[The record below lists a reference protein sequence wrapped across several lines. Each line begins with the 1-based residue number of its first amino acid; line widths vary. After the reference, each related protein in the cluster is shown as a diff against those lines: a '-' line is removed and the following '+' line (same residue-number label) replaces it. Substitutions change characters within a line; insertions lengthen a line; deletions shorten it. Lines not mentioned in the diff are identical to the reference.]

1 MFRRWG
7 RGGNRANNRREN
19 VDHDGS
25 PGNHVVQDAS
35 HSQASS
41 GASRGNHIVQDDSH
55 SEASSEPTHST
66 CSSKALK
73 RSASQIGLDE
83 FIEARK
89 NSGDF
94 TSKMVTIEIP
104 FGKPIEE
111 VYHGVHDGKV
121 LGEGVSGKVRLV
133 THKATGHKFAVK
145 CLELRFIDS
154 VQGLRQL
161 REEIAIMCELDHPN
175 IVRLEEVYESHEAIY
190 LVQEL
195 AVGGELFDRLFEEQ
209 PDQCFSEA
217 ECVRMVKQM
226 LSAVRYLHSKGIV
239 HRDLKLENFLLAS
252 KRPNADLVL
261 VDFGLS
267 KHFKY
272 GEVQREAVGTPY
284 TVAPEVIRG
293 DYDEKCDVWAL
304 GILSFILLCGDPP
317 FGGLD
322 ERDSMRTIKSNIL
335 SGHFD
340 YERTEVWSVVSD
352 EAKAFVEE
360 MLVTDPKNRPT
371 AQDALRHPWLRE
383 WPPRGERNATT
394 LDPSVVNALLSFK
407 DISILRK
414 LLAEVLSFTLVPD
427 QLSDIRTEFEKL
439 DMEGTGTISLES
451 LKAALN
457 GKVTDKEIEDMFNA
471 MRVGRSDNCVHWH
484 EFIAAALPFCH
495 VDQTNMRLAFDRL
508 DCLHHGCIS
517 LEDIMELI
525 GDSDDVSKEAMQNLW
540 NESLRVCNCQR
551 EMLTLQDFSFLLS
564 GSLPHQSQ
572 PDPRDPQGLISQARD
587 LEGALQAVGELNEEN
602 GIEGSLLPPHSMTK
616 YSRRRCHSLG
626 GTDEDQDDDEGASD
640 TYMPLFINGE
650 PFFPIS
656 SQMLLG
662 IEQASASRTNFDA
675 QRPARAPEHIVIDEK
690 QDGNDLTGVTTAGLV
705 RRHGARKRVDSDA
718 ARAWRR
724 NMEKKQEALVR
735 KANKRS
741 GRGRN
746 FSDIS
751 GWCDDS

>member
-1 MFRRWG
+1 MFRRRG
-7 RGGNRANNRREN
+7 RGGNRANNTREEEAAHDDGGAIN
-19 VDHDGS
+19 VDTAS
-25 PGNHVVQDAS
+25 PDIVLQDD
-35 HSQASS
+35 SQAS
-41 GASRGNHIVQDDSH
+41 
-55 SEASSEPTHST
+55 SSEPTHST
-66 CSSKALK
+66 CSSSKALQ

-89 NSGDF
+89 NAGDF

-111 VYHGVHDGKV
+111 VYHGVHDGEI

-145 CLELRFIDS
+145 CLDLRFVGD

-195 AVGGELFDRLFEEQ
+195 CLGGELFDCLFNEQ
-209 PDQCFSEA
+209 PDECFSEE
-217 ECVRMVKQM
+217 ECARMMKQM

-252 KRPNADLVL
+252 KRPGADLVL

-304 GILSFILLCGDPP
+304 GVLSFLLLSGDAP
-317 FGGLD
+317 FGGCD
-322 ERDSMRTIKSNIL
+322 ERDSLKTIRSNIL
-335 SGHFD
+335 SGDFA
-340 YERTEVWSVVSD
+340 YEREEVWSVVSD

-360 MLVTDPKNRPT
+360 MLVTDAKNRPT
-371 AQDALRHPWLRE
+371 AKEAQSHPWLRE
-383 WPPRGERNATT
+383 WEPRGERNATT

-414 LLAEVLSFTLVPD
+414 LLTEVLSFTLVPD

-439 DMEGTGTISLES
+439 DMEGTGEISLES
-451 LKAALN
+451 LKAALTASQ
-457 GKVTDKEIEDMFNA
+457 GASSVRTLTDKEIEDIFNA
-471 MRVGRSDNCVHWH
+471 MRVGRSDSRVHWH

-495 VDQTNMRLAFDRL
+495 VDQRNMRLAFDRL
-508 DCLHHGCIS
+508 DCLHNGCIS
-517 LEDIMELI
+517 LDDIMELI
-525 GDSDDVSKEAMQNLW
+525 GDYDDVSKEAMQNLW

-564 GSLPHQSQ
+564 GSLPHQNQ
-572 PDPRDPQGLISQARD
+572 PDPRDPQRLISQARG
-587 LEGALQAVGELNEEN
+587 LETTLQAVDELDEEN
-602 GIEGSLLPPHSMTK
+602 GNEGSLVPPFSMTK
-616 YSRRRCHSLG
+616 YSRRRCRSVG
-626 GTDEDQDDDEGASD
+626 DADEDQDDDKDTSD
-640 TYMPLFINGE
+640 THMPLFINGE

-662 IEQASASRTNFDA
+662 IEQASASPTKFDA
-675 QRPARAPEHIVIDEK
+675 EKSARVPEDIMVDEK
-690 QDGNDLTGVTTAGLV
+690 QDANDLTGVTTAGLV
-705 RRHGARKRVDSDA
+705 RCHGTRKRVDSDA

-735 KANKRS
+735 KASKRS
-741 GRGRN
+741 GRRRN
-746 FSDIS
+746 FSEIGELCNDF
-751 GWCDDS
+751 